1 MPKKRKNSKGSELE
15 ELKWELRKR
24 GVRPTGSQQAMVIVF
39 TNIFTIT
46 KLILLTIQLNVAL
59 LFFIKSLHVCV
70 SNTY

>member
-39 TNIFTIT
+39 YKYIYNNKINIINYPVKCCFAFFYQIIT
-46 KLILLTIQLNVAL
+46 RLCI
-59 LFFIKSLHVCV
+59 
-70 SNTY
+70 